1 MMKRPQLYH
10 ARTGNSL
17 RAAIA
22 YELSGID
29 AERHFLDLKSQE
41 HKSEDY
47 LQINPA
53 GTVPAYVEYDASGN
67 SLITLTQ
74 SGAILEYLLAKHR
87 PDLVPEDLIA
97 RSLTN
102 SAVLAALSDIAIQNG
117 LLVYMTFHEDNKPF
131 LQKRLLNS
139 IGAAFRPLREDA
151 FFGGAS
157 PNIADFAHFPV
168 IFMREELIGTV
179 QDCAHLLDW
188 LDRMKS
194 IEAVANA
201 TSYSGIQL
209 PL

>member
-1 MMKRPQLYH
+1 MKSPQLFH

-17 RAAIA
+17 RASIA
-22 YELSGID
+22 CELSGVN
-29 AERHFLDLKSQE
+29 AERHFLDLQSQE
-41 HKSEDY
+41 HKTDAY

-53 GTVPAYVEYDASGN
+53 GTVPAFIDYDDNGN
-67 SLITLTQ
+67 VLMTLTQ

-87 PDLVPEDLIA
+87 PDLVPADLIE

-117 LLVYMTFHEDNKPF
+117 LLVYMSFHDGNKPF
-131 LQKRLLNS
+131 LEKRLLNS
-139 IGAAFRPLREDA
+139 IGAAFHPLQDTA
-151 FFGGAS
+151 YFGGAS

-168 IFMREELIGTV
+168 IFMREELLRNGH
-179 QDCAHLLDW
+179 DFAHVIEW

-194 IEAVANA
+194 IEAISTA